1 MTWETPNAFFIFIP
15 LLLSLVFLISFGFKR
30 KLSLQWSSLK
40 DWQDLSHSLRAFL
53 SWTPMALQYIAI
65 SLVIFALARPQT
77 LNTAQVRSLDGIDI
91 MVVLDISFSMMVE
104 DMNPGNRLSAAKQV
118 IGAFIE
124 GLHSD
129 RVGLILFSGESYT
142 KIPLTLD
149 YALVQEELQKIETS
163 ADIQQG
169 TAIGVALA
177 NAVSR
182 LRHSP
187 SRVII
192 LLTDGENNAGNISP
206 ATAISLAQKY
216 DIKVYSIGIGTGKTG
231 RIPIKERDILGRE
244 RTVYATIHSR
254 INKKLLSE
262 ISEKTNGKFYLAKS
276 LKNLEEVFEEI
287 GKIEKSPIQIQEH
300 RTKQE
305 HFQEYLTPALFL
317 YLLSLALSLTVFGKI
332 I

>member
-1 MTWETPNAFFIFIP
+1 MVWDTPNAFFIFIP
-15 LLLSLVFLISFGFKR
+15 LLLSLVFLVFCGSKR

-40 DWQDLSHSLRAFL
+40 DWSALSNSFRVLL
-53 SWTPMALQYIAI
+53 SRTPVILQYIAI

-77 LNTAQVRSLDGIDI
+77 SNTSKVRSLNGIDI

-118 IGAFIE
+118 ISRFIE

-142 KIPLTLD
+142 KTPLTLD
-149 YALVQEELQKIETS
+149 YILLQEELKKVETS

-182 LRHSP
+182 LRHSS

-206 ATAISLAQKY
+206 GTAISLARQY
-216 DIKVYSIGIGTGKTG
+216 NIKMYSIGIGTEKTG
-231 RIPIKERDILGRE
+231 RIPVKERDILGRE
-244 RTVYATIHSR
+244 RTIYITIHSR
-254 INKKLLSE
+254 INKELLSE
-262 ISEKTNGKFYLAKS
+262 ISDKTNGKFYLAKS
-276 LKNLEEVFEEI
+276 LKNLEEIFTEI
-287 GKIEKSPIQIQEH
+287 GKIEKSPIAIPEH
-300 RTKQE
+300 KNKKE
-305 HFQEYLTPALFL
+305 HFQEYLKPALFL
-317 YLLSLALSLTVFGKI
+317 YLLSLVLSLTVFGKI
-332 I
+332 L

>member
-1 MTWETPNAFFIFIP
+1 MVWDTPNAFFIFIP
-15 LLLSLVFLISFGFKR
+15 LLLSLIFLVFFGFKR

-40 DWQDLSHSLRAFL
+40 DWSVLSNSFRVLL
-53 SWTPMALQYIAI
+53 SRVPTILQYIAI
-65 SLVIFALARPQT
+65 ALIIFSLARPQT
-77 LNTAQVRSLDGIDI
+77 LNTAKVRSLDGIDI

-104 DMNPGNRLSAAKQV
+104 DMNPGDRLSAAKQV
-118 IGAFIE
+118 IGQFIE

-142 KIPLTLD
+142 KVPLTLD
-149 YALVQEELQKIETS
+149 YMLVQDELQNVETS

-182 LRHSP
+182 LRHSS
-187 SRVII
+187 SRVIV

-206 ATAISLAQKY
+206 NTAISLAQKY
-216 DIKVYSIGIGTGKTG
+216 GIKIYSIGIGTEKRG
-231 RIPIKERDILGRE
+231 RIPIKEKDILGRE
-244 RTVYATIHSR
+244 RTIYATIHSR
-254 INKKLLSE
+254 INKELLSE

-276 LKNLEEVFEEI
+276 LGNLKEIFEEI
-287 GKIEKSPIQIQEH
+287 GHIEKSPIPIQEH
-300 RTKQE
+300 QIKQE
-305 HFQEYLTPALFL
+305 HFQDYLKSALFL
-317 YLLSLALSLTVFGKI
+317 YLLSLVLSLTIFGKI

>member
-1 MTWETPNAFFIFIP
+1 MIWETPSAFFIFIP
-15 LLLSLVFLISFGFKR
+15 LLLSLLFLIFFGSKR
-30 KLSLQWSSLK
+30 RLSLQWSSLQ
-40 DWQDLSHSLRAFL
+40 DWSILSNSLRVFL
-53 SWTPMALQYIAI
+53 SRVPVILQCAAI

-77 LNTAQVRSLDGIDI
+77 VNTLKVRSLEGIDI

-104 DMNPGNRLSAAKQV
+104 DMSPGNRLSAAKTV
-118 IGAFIE
+118 IGKFID

-149 YALVQEELQKIETS
+149 YTLLQEELQKVETS

-182 LRHSP
+182 LRHSE

-206 ATAISLAQKY
+206 STAVALAQQH
-216 DIKVYSIGIGTGKTG
+216 DIKIYSIGIGTQKVG
-231 RIPIKERDILGRE
+231 RIPIKERDALGRE
-244 RTVYATIHSR
+244 RTIYATINSKM
-254 INKKLLSE
+254 NKALLSD
-262 ISEKTNGKFYLAKS
+262 ISAKTKGKFYLAKS
-276 LKNLEEVFEEI
+276 LKNLEEIFKDIEQ
-287 GKIEKSPIQIQEH
+287 IEKSPIPVQEH
-300 RTKQE
+300 KTKQE
-305 HFQEYLTPALFL
+305 HFQEYLKPALFL
-317 YLLSLALSLTVFGKI
+317 YILALLLSLTVFGKI